1 MEDSYLVC
9 SCVGDIEDTL
19 AKTGHCF
26 LILGFLPTYSTS
38 WIFYNIFIIRV
49 RPTFTYI
56 NNGNGSRVFFRSCII
71 EIPHIY
77 TGCIIKELKCLISF
91 NSKWFELHTSKKL
104 FSQKSQISSKFF
116 SLVFHIVPCFLL
128 VVWFHFSSNH
138 QLSKSMKTDLAFAHE
153 RKA

>member
-38 WIFYNIFIIRV
+38 WIFYKIFIIKV

-56 NNGNGSRVFFRSCII
+56 NNGNGSRVFFGHVSLR
-71 EIPHIY
+71 Y
-77 TGCIIKELKCLISF
+77 
-91 NSKWFELHTSKKL
+91 HT
-104 FSQKSQISSKFF
+104 FT
-116 SLVFHIVPCFLL
+116 L
-128 VVWFHFSSNH
+128 VVSLRN
-138 QLSKSMKTDLAFAHE
+138 
-153 RKA
+153 